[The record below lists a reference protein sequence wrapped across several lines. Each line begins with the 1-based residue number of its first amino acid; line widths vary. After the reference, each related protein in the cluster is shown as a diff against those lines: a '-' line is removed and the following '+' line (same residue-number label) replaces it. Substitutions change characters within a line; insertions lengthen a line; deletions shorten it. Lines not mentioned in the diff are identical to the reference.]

1 MPIITLPDG
10 SEKHFEHAVTVMD
23 VAQSIGPGLA
33 KAAIA
38 GRVNGVLLDT
48 CIPIEEDSELS
59 IITSRND
66 EGVEIIRHSFAHLVG
81 HAVKQL
87 YPEAKMAI
95 GPVIDNGFYYD
106 IAYSRAFTPEDL
118 AKIESRMK
126 ELIKLDYDVVVDVVS
141 KEQAHAAF
149 VEREEPYKQ
158 QIVDEIPD
166 GEVIKLY
173 HHEEYT
179 DMCRGP
185 HVPNTRHLRYFK
197 LMKVAGAYWRGDS
210 NNEMLQRVYGT
221 AWSSKKELK
230 AYLRLLEEAEKRDHR
245 KLGKELELFMFHQY
259 APGAPFWLPKGEHIY
274 QKLSRGMRDLLV
286 DRSGYVSVKTP
297 LMFDKQL
304 WETSGHWEHY
314 SENMYSFE
322 EGESSPGGHD
332 HSHGH
337 DHSSCRTFGL
347 KPMNCPAHMLIF
359 GSQKRSHKEL
369 PMRIHDQGV
378 LHRNELS
385 GALSGLTR
393 VRQFCQDDAH
403 VFCMESQIEDEVSAL
418 LGLIERIYTAFDM
431 GYSIKL
437 STRPEKYMGDLE
449 VWNQAEQALKNA
461 LEASGQEY
469 SINEGDGAF
478 YGPKIDF
485 EVLDAI
491 GRAFQCA
498 TIQLDFQLP
507 KRFDLTYV
515 GADNAPHRPVVIHR
529 AILGSFERFIGILI
543 EHYEGKFPVW
553 LAPEQVRLLT
563 ISEKFEDY
571 AAQVEAKLKEIGVQV
586 TWDNSS
592 NKIGYKIREARNARV
607 PYRVVIG
614 AKEEENGTVSVACR
628 DTGDLGSLSL
638 EDFIAK
644 LLPEIVSKL

>member
-1 MPIITLPDG
+1 MPTITLPDG

-48 CIPIEEDSELS
+48 CIPIEQDSELS

-106 IAYSRAFTPEDL
+106 IAYSRPFTPDDL
-118 AKIESRMK
+118 VKIESRMK
-126 ELIKLDYDVVVDVVS
+126 ELIKLDYDVVVEVVS
-141 KEQAHAAF
+141 KEKAHAAF

-158 QIVDEIPD
+158 QIVEEIPD

-245 KLGKELELFMFHQY
+245 KLGRELELFMFHQY

-286 DRSGYVSVKTP
+286 DKSGYVSVKTP

-322 EGESSPGGHD
+322 EGESSSGGHD

-403 VFCMESQIEDEVSAL
+403 VFCMESQIEAEVSAL

-449 VWNQAEQALKNA
+449 VWNQAEQSLKNA

-563 ISEKFEDY
+563 ISEKFEEY

-614 AKEEENGTVSVACR
+614 AKEQENASVSVACR
-628 DTGDLGSLSL
+628 DNGDLAREPLSCSSASRTAYN
-638 EDFIAK
+638 E
-644 LLPEIVSKL
+644 SG

>member
-10 SEKHFEHAVTVMD
+10 SEKHFDTAVTVMD

-48 CIPIEEDSELS
+48 CIPIEEDAEVS

-87 YPEAKMAI
+87 YPDAKMAI
-95 GPVIDNGFYYD
+95 GPVIENGFYYD
-106 IAYSRAFTPEDL
+106 IAYRRPFTPEDL
-118 AKIESRMK
+118 IKIEARMK
-126 ELIKLDYDVVVDVVS
+126 ELIKRDYDVAVEVVS
-141 KEQAHAAF
+141 KDGARDAF
-149 VEREEPYKQ
+149 VAREEPYKL
-158 QIVDEIPD
+158 QIVNEIPD

-210 NNEMLQRVYGT
+210 KNEMLQRVYGT

-230 AYLRLLEEAEKRDHR
+230 AHLRLLEEAEKRDHR
-245 KLGKELELFMFHQY
+245 KLGKELQLFMFHPY

-274 QKLSRGMRDLLV
+274 QKLSQGMRGLLV
-286 DRSGYVSVKTP
+286 DKSGYVSVKTP
-297 LMFDKQL
+297 LIFDKTL

-314 SENMYSFE
+314 SENMYSFNDGE
-322 EGESSPGGHD
+322 EAVDGGDEHD
-332 HSHGH
+332 HSG
-337 DHSSCRTFGL
+337 CRTFGL

-369 PMRIHDQGV
+369 PVRICDQGV

-403 VFCMESQIEDEVSAL
+403 IFCMESQIEAEVSEL
-418 LGLIERIYTAFDM
+418 LGLVEQIYTAFDM
-431 GYSIKL
+431 GYSIKV
-437 STRPEKYMGDLE
+437 STRPEKYMGDIE

-563 ISEKFEDY
+563 ISEKFENY
-571 AAQVEAKLKEIGVQV
+571 AAHVETKLKDIGVQV

-614 AKEEENGTVSVACR
+614 AKEEENETVSVACR
-628 DTGDLGSLSL
+628 DNGDLGSMSL
-638 EDFIAK
+638 EEFISK
-644 LLPEIVSKL
+644 LIPEIASKL

>member
-1 MPIITLPDG
+1 MPVITLPDG
-10 SEKHFEHAVTVMD
+10 SKKNFEHPVTVME

-33 KAAIA
+33 KASIA
-38 GRVNGVLLDT
+38 GKVNGTLLDT
-48 CIPIEEDSELS
+48 CIPIIEDAELS
-59 IITSRND
+59 IITSRD
-66 EGVEIIRHSFAHLVG
+66 EEGLEIVRHSFAHLVG

-87 YPEAKMAI
+87 FPNAKMAI

-106 IAYSRAFTPEDL
+106 IAYERPFTPEDL
-118 AKIESRMK
+118 IKIESRMK
-126 ELIKLDYDVVVDVVS
+126 ELVKLDYDVVVEVVS
-141 KEQAHAAF
+141 KDGAQEAFAA
-149 VEREEPYKQ
+149 REEPYKL
-158 QIVDEIPD
+158 QIVNEIPD
-166 GEVIKLY
+166 GEIIKLY

-210 NNEMLQRVYGT
+210 NNEMLQRIYGT
-221 AWSSKKELK
+221 AWTSKKALK
-230 AYLRLLEEAEKRDHR
+230 AHLRLLEEAEKRDHR
-245 KLGKELELFMFHQY
+245 RLGKELGLFMFHQY

-286 DRSGYVSVKTP
+286 DKSGYVSVKTP
-297 LMFDKQL
+297 LLFDKKL

-314 SENMYSFE
+314 SENMYSFN
-322 EGESSPGGHD
+322 EGDEVDDGG
-332 HSHGH
+332 HGH
-337 DHSSCRTFGL
+337 DHSGCRTFGL
-347 KPMNCPAHMLIF
+347 KPMNCPSHMLIF

-403 VFCMESQIEDEVSAL
+403 IFCMESQIEDEVTAL
-418 LGLIERIYTAFDM
+418 LGLVERIYTAFDM

-449 VWNQAEQALKNA
+449 VWDKAEQSLRNA

-563 ISEKFEDY
+563 ISEKFDGY
-571 AAQVEAKLKEIGVQV
+571 AAEVERQMKELGVQV
-586 TWDNSS
+586 TCDNSS

-614 AKEEENGTVSVACR
+614 AKEEENGTVAVSSR
-628 DTGDLGSLSL
+628 DGDDLGAIPLSEFL
-638 EDFIAK
+638 SILSE
-644 LLPEIVSKL
+644 EIRSKL

>member
-1 MPIITLPDG
+1 MPTITLPDG

-48 CIPIEEDSELS
+48 CIPIEEDSDVS
-59 IITSRND
+59 IVTSRND

-87 YPEAKMAI
+87 YPDAKMAI

-106 IAYSRAFTPEDL
+106 IAYSRAFTPDDL
-118 AKIESRMK
+118 VKIESRMK
-126 ELIKLDYDVVVDVVS
+126 ELIKLDYDVVVEVVS
-141 KEQAHAAF
+141 KEQAQEAF
-149 VEREEPYKQ
+149 VAREEPYKL
-158 QIVDEIPD
+158 QIVNEIPD

-230 AYLRLLEEAEKRDHR
+230 AHLRLLEEAEKRDHR
-245 KLGKELELFMFHQY
+245 KLGKELELFMFHPY

-274 QKLSRGMRDLLV
+274 QKLSQGMRGLLV

-297 LMFDKQL
+297 LMFDKTL

-314 SENMYSFE
+314 SENMYSFN
-322 EGESSPGGHD
+322 EGEEVGESDDGHD
-332 HSHGH
+332 HSG
-337 DHSSCRTFGL
+337 CRTFGL

-359 GSQKRSHKEL
+359 GAQKRSHKEL
-369 PMRIHDQGV
+369 PMRICDQGV

-403 VFCMESQIEDEVSAL
+403 IFCMESQIEEEVSEL
-418 LGLIERIYTAFDM
+418 LGLVEQIYTAFDM
-431 GYSIKL
+431 GYSIKV
-437 STRPEKYMGDLE
+437 STRPEKYMGDIE
-449 VWNQAEQALKNA
+449 VWNQAEQSLKNA

-507 KRFDLTYV
+507 NRFDLTYV

-563 ISEKFEDY
+563 ISEKFEEY
-571 AAQVEAKLKEIGVQV
+571 AAHVETKLKEIGVQV

-614 AKEEENGTVSVACR
+614 AKEQENETVSVACR
-628 DTGDLGSLSL
+628 DNGDLGSMSL
-638 EDFIAK
+638 DDFVGK
-644 LLPEIVSKL
+644 LIPEIVARL